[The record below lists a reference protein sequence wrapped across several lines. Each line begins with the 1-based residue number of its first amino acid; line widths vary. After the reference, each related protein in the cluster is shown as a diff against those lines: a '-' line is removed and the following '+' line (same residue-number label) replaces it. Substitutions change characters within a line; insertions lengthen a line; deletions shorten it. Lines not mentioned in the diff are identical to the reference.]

1 MKQMKDRHVLGW
13 ISRVAGTRKWYIG
26 LLTLLQVLLGFSGV
40 FYALLLREII
50 DAAVQG
56 DKGAFT
62 QNAILFIG
70 LVIIQI
76 AMRALNRFYLE
87 YTKVRLQNR
96 FKKRIFSA
104 LMSKN
109 YESVNAVHTG
119 EWLNRLTS
127 DSAIVADGLVQILP
141 GLSGMTVKLVA
152 ALTMLLV
159 LEKKFAY
166 FIIPG
171 GILLLLFTSGFR
183 KVLKGMHK
191 KIQESDG
198 KMRILFQEYL
208 ESLLV
213 VRSYGMEDMANEEA
227 AEKMGH
233 YKRAVLKR
241 SHFSN
246 MCNIGLG
253 VVMHGAYVSGAIYCG
268 YGILTQ
274 TMSYGTFTAVLQLI
288 SQVQSP
294 FANITGFLPR
304 YYSMIASAERL
315 MEIEQLPEKETTEV
329 LEREYVHDRYHSD
342 LKAIGLAEVGFTYQA
357 PVQQPAGEIGAKS
370 YETEVLKS
378 IDLEIQKGDYVAFT
392 GPSGCGKSTTL
403 KIFLGLYPVEAGERY
418 LQFGSERVPL
428 DSRWQKLFAY
438 VPQSN
443 HLMSGT
449 VREIVAFSDKCE
461 MHDEARMQNALEIAC
476 AKEFVDE
483 LEFGVDTELGERG
496 SGLSEGQMQRL
507 AIARA
512 IFSKNPILMM
522 DESTSALD
530 EETERKLLS
539 NLRSMTDKT
548 VLIVTH
554 RPAVL
559 EICDK
564 VVNFEETGIEI
575 FRK

>member
-1 MKQMKDRHVLGW
+1 M
-13 ISRVAGTRKWYIG
+13 
-26 LLTLLQVLLGFSGV
+26 
-40 FYALLLREII
+40 
-50 DAAVQG
+50 
-56 DKGAFT
+56 
-62 QNAILFIG
+62 
-70 LVIIQI
+70 
-76 AMRALNRFYLE
+76 
-87 YTKVRLQNR
+87 
-96 FKKRIFSA
+96 
-104 LMSKN
+104 
-109 YESVNAVHTG
+109 
-119 EWLNRLTS
+119 
-127 DSAIVADGLVQILP
+127 
-141 GLSGMTVKLVA
+141 
-152 ALTMLLV
+152 
-159 LEKKFAY
+159 
-166 FIIPG
+166 
-171 GILLLLFTSGFR
+171 
-183 KVLKGMHK
+183 
-191 KIQESDG
+191 
-198 KMRILFQEYL
+198 
-208 ESLLV
+208 
-213 VRSYGMEDMANEEA
+213 
-227 AEKMGH
+227 
-233 YKRAVLKR
+233 
-241 SHFSN
+241 
-246 MCNIGLG
+246 
-253 VVMHGAYVSGAIYCG
+253 
-268 YGILTQ
+268 
-274 TMSYGTFTAVLQLI
+274 
-288 SQVQSP
+288 
-294 FANITGFLPR
+294 
-304 YYSMIASAERL
+304 
-315 MEIEQLPEKETTEV
+315 
-329 LEREYVHDRYHSD
+329 
-342 LKAIGLAEVGFTYQA
+342 
-357 PVQQPAGEIGAKS
+357 
-370 YETEVLKS
+370 
-378 IDLEIQKGDYVAFT
+378 
-392 GPSGCGKSTTL
+392 
-403 KIFLGLYPVEAGERY
+403 GLYPVEAGERY